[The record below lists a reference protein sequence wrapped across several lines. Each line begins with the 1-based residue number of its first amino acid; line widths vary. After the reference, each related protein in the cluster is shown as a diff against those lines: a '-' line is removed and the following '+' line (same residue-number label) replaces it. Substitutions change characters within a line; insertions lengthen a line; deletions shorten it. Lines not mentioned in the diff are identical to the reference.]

1 MKKNHQF
8 NVCLAGN
15 NCLGT
20 NRKNNEQKLPKNHVV
35 ANKMKATVLY
45 YSHKGKTAFF
55 ARERAMYLWSKGLNV
70 SLSAISDFNTQKL
83 NETDFLISGCW
94 TCGWFVV
101 GQHPHKKWSA
111 CSLQMAGRISPHRT
125 LLFTTYKFRTG
136 SMYRKMKS
144 TASGNHHHE
153 RPRYSGL
160 LPPHARLRKPY
171 ILTYQRRRKTHLGE
185 IPPAYAAGHQEPDRC
200 RSRSHH
206 CQRP

>member
-1 MKKNHQF
+1 M
-8 NVCLAGN
+8 CLAGN

-20 NRKNNEQKLPKNHVV
+20 NLKYSEQRLPKNHVV

-55 ARERAMYLWSKGLNV
+55 AREIAMYLWSKGLNV
-70 SLSAISDFNTQKL
+70 SLSAIFDFDTQKL

-111 CSLQMAGRISPHRT
+111 CSRQMAGRISPHRT

-136 SMYRKMKS
+136 SMYRKMKKTLKIS
-144 TASGNHHHE
+144 RNPHIPFLKSKN
-153 RPRYSGL
+153 GL
-160 LPPHARLRKPY
+160 LTETDKK
-171 ILTYQRRRKTHLGE
+171 ILDQFISTSLFY
-185 IPPAYAAGHQEPDRC
+185 
-200 RSRSHH
+200 
-206 CQRP
+206 